1 MSPLYIT
8 AKNGTIDS
16 VILFVLGV
24 LLVMDNSSVN
34 KNSLSG
40 MLMLTLCAFIWGTA
54 FIAQSVGGEYAE
66 PLTFNCAR
74 SFLATIFLFLCCLLF
89 DKLSGKPF
97 RVLGTDEP
105 LRRDRTIKGGI
116 ICGIALTL
124 ASFMQQLGIMYTT
137 VGKSGFITALYIV
150 LVPFLSYA
158 IYRTRITLVQCISVG
173 IAAVG
178 MYFICINESFSI
190 NKGDFYT
197 LICAIC
203 FAAQIIAVD
212 KVIANLDGVRLSLV
226 QFATCTVLNGVLMF
240 IFESPSLTN
249 VLLGWVPIAYAGIM
263 SSGVAYTLQIVG
275 QKHCNPVLACMIM
288 SLESAFA
295 LLSGWLLLGQAMSSR
310 EIFGCVL
317 VFAAIMLAQIPTEML
332 PWGKK
337 RLLKIIY
344 IIRLN

>member
-178 MYFICINESFSI
+178 MYFICINEGFSI

-332 PWGKK
+332 PWGEKK
-337 RLLKIIY
+337 AA
-344 IIRLN
+344 